1 MVQRRRVTVF
11 SLSFLDVMSCGFGA
25 VVLVFLIINH
35 ATHREF
41 QESNSTK
48 LASVSMINREVTM
61 GQQDLARLREL
72 LDGIELEL
80 QETRSRANTAAREID
95 QTRRELARL
104 RETDSHHRQTRAQ
117 LKSDIERLEQEVA
130 RLRST
135 RVSEDEVG
143 QATRTFIGE
152 GKRQYLTGIN
162 VSGNRI
168 AIAVDSSAS
177 MLADT
182 LVNVIR
188 RRNMSDERKRA
199 SDKWRRAVRTVDWI
213 TAQIP
218 LDAQF
223 QVLTFNDHPGFVLPE
238 SEGKWLDAAGG
249 SSGNRIVEALE
260 QVVPAGGSSLYRLFE
275 ALNAM
280 RPQPDTL
287 FLITDSLPTV
297 GKSDPRRG
305 TVSGRD
311 RVRLFDEALKRWS
324 SNVPVNVILFPLEG
338 DPMAAAEYWQLAVRT
353 RGAFLSP
360 SRDWP

>member
-1 MVQRRRVTVF
+1 MARRRRISVF

-35 ATHREF
+35 ATHRDFE
-41 QESNSTK
+41 ESNSTK
-48 LASVSMINREVTM
+48 LAAVSMINREVTV
-61 GQQDLARLREL
+61 GQQDLARLRKL

-80 QETRSRANTAAREID
+80 QATRSKANTAAREID
-95 QTRRELARL
+95 QTKIEIARL
-104 RETDSHHRQTRAQ
+104 RETDSQRKTTRAQ
-117 LKSDIERLEQEVA
+117 LKSDLDRLEQEVA

-135 RVSEDEVG
+135 RVSEDEAG
-143 QATRTFIGE
+143 TATRTFIGE

-162 VSGNRI
+162 VGGNRI

-188 RRNMSDERKRA
+188 RRNMSDDRKRA
-199 SDKWRRAVRTVDWI
+199 SAKWRRAVRTVDWI

-223 QVLTFNDHPGFVLPE
+223 QVLTFNDHPHFVLPE
-238 SEGKWLDAAGG
+238 TEGRWLDVAGG
-249 SSGNRIVEALE
+249 TSGNRIVEALE
-260 QVVPAGGSSLYRLFE
+260 QVVPQGGTSLYRLFE

-287 FLITDSLPTV
+287 FLIVDSLPTI
-297 GKSDPRRG
+297 GKNDPRRG

-311 RVRLFDEALKRWS
+311 RVRHFNDAVKRWS
-324 SNVPVNVILFPLEG
+324 NSVPVNVILFPLEG

-353 RGAFLSP
+353 GGSFLSP
-360 SRDWP
+360 SKDWP